1 MAVALVEG
9 GAGSGGTRVRASWEP
24 EFLLYSAL
32 SDGLQYAGAGALRVS
47 LASFTLSV
55 FSPNSWEWYPCP
67 RGEQHWTS
75 IGQNRQ
81 VVWAG
86 SCPSIVPAHQ
96 SEL

>member
-47 LASFTLSV
+47 HSKCLHSKCHSL
-55 FSPNSWEWYPCP
+55 
-67 RGEQHWTS
+67 
-75 IGQNRQ
+75 
-81 VVWAG
+81 
-86 SCPSIVPAHQ
+86 
-96 SEL
+96 